1 MRGPDDVSSGP
12 LIFATS
18 AEGSAGAAALA
29 DVAGPGGTHL
39 RAAGHADRCVGGHA
53 LELLQE
59 LGRGADTLDLTGRG
73 CAGAEL
79 HVRGVSL
86 GARAGPLDRLG
97 LAHRGRLG
105 ERLELALDL

>member
-1 MRGPDDVSSGP
+1 MSRPGPSPVAIADR
-12 LIFATS
+12 S
-18 AEGSAGAAALA
+18 AAAAGGAAALT
-29 DVAGPGGTHL
+29 DVAGPSGAHL

-73 CAGAEL
+73 GTGAEL

-86 GARAGPLDRLG
+86 RTRAGTLDRLG
-97 LAHRGRLG
+97 LAHRSRLG
-105 ERLELALDL
+105 ERLELAL